1 VSHKSRHIDAGEIR
15 SVVSSR
21 IFKQDGVTTKQMMQP
36 KVKLLFVAAI
46 FYVIVAAPLAHAEE
60 CRYED
65 NRTDDFTGEKILT
78 TKWKLFHSATNV
90 SRFAAAAGVTEG
102 DSDFLAIKRVRKE
115 ILAYDLYGDE
125 LRNRFVV
132 PKDARLLILL
142 ADDTVVELAAHKEV
156 TGVSRSSSANSQ
168 LTEDSELK
176 IRYRIETI
184 AVVRYPLDDDSYAA
198 LTSQPAT
205 HVRLSAIDGD
215 HDFKVDK
222 KLTDEIQKALLCLKQ
237 ETV

>member
-1 VSHKSRHIDAGEIR
+1 
-15 SVVSSR
+15 
-21 IFKQDGVTTKQMMQP
+21 MMQP
-36 KVKLLFVAAI
+36 KVKPIIVVAI
-46 FYVIVAAPLAHAEE
+46 FLITVAAPVAHAEK

-65 NRTDDFTGEKILT
+65 NRTDDFTGEKILA
-78 TKWKLFHSATNV
+78 TKWKLFHSAISVN
-90 SRFAAAAGVTEG
+90 SFAEAAGITEG
-102 DSDFLAIKRVRKE
+102 DSNFLAIRTEKEE

-132 PKDARLLILL
+132 PADARLLILL

-168 LTEDSELK
+168 LTETSELEIRYK
-176 IRYRIETI
+176 IRTT
-184 AVVRYPLDDDSYAA
+184 AVIRYPLDADSYAA

-205 HVRLSAIDGD
+205 HVRMSANDGD
-215 HDFKVDK
+215 HDFKVHK